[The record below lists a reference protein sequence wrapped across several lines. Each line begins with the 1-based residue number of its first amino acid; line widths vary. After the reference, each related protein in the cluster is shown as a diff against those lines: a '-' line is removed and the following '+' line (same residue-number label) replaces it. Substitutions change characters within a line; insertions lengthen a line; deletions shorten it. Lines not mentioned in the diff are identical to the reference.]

1 MVSINE
7 QNFKDRKAI
16 IRVDFN
22 VPMSPEKKVRDSSRI
37 QGAKSTILKVI
48 NDGGSCIL
56 ISHLGRP
63 KGKQNSLSL
72 KPIVSEL
79 QNILGRKVIFC
90 EDVLGKKTESKINAL
105 QPGQIILLE
114 NIRFYKEETNGD
126 QVFAKKIA
134 SYGDCYINDAFG
146 SAHRAHASTTIIA
159 KFFNNNKF
167 SGHLLSK
174 EIESIEQVLSFGK
187 KPVLAILGGAKVSSK
202 ITIIDSMMNKVDEI
216 IIGGGMAFTF
226 IKALGGKIGDSICEE
241 DKLDL
246 ALSILAKAKAKG
258 VRIHLP
264 VDVVCSKEF
273 SNDGIKKIHKI
284 RSIPNDWQGLDAGP
298 KSIKDFSK
306 VIKRAKTILWNGPI
320 GVFELESFS
329 KGTIAIGQSIV
340 ESTKNGAFS
349 LVGGGD
355 SVAAVKKFH
364 FQNKVSY
371 VSTGGGAMLESL
383 EGKDLPG
390 VTALSN

>member
-174 EIESIEQVLSFGK
+174 EIESIEQVLSVGE

-202 ITIIDSMMNKVDEI
+202 ITIIESMMNKVDEI

-298 KSIKDFSK
+298 KSITDFSK